1 MRVITGLDF
10 KLNHHTAVCIG
21 KFDGLHRGHRTLI
34 QAAKRTGLTTVLIT
48 FLIPDSRTLYSY
60 EEKKYLAEKLGVD
73 ILIAIPVTPDF
84 MRMQPETFVENILIR
99 QCRAEKICVGS
110 DFRFGYRRRGDVNLL
125 QKMADENLFSVEV
138 FEKVKQNGEII
149 SSTKIRER
157 LEKGEI
163 REVNELLGTPYFL
176 QATVVSGNK
185 LGRKKTVPTA
195 NLIPEEGKI
204 LPPFG
209 VYAIKVQADG
219 RWYQA
224 VGNLGVKPTVPGN
237 SPAAL
242 EVWLFDYD
250 GNLYGEK
257 LTACFYEF
265 QRPEKKFSSMEELK
279 QQIEKDTVRAKEILL
294 LQGDAAPF

>member
-157 LEKGEI
+157 
-163 REVNELLGTPYFL
+163 
-176 QATVVSGNK
+176 
-185 LGRKKTVPTA
+185 
-195 NLIPEEGKI
+195 
-204 LPPFG
+204 
-209 VYAIKVQADG
+209 
-219 RWYQA
+219 
-224 VGNLGVKPTVPGN
+224 
-237 SPAAL
+237 
-242 EVWLFDYD
+242 
-250 GNLYGEK
+250 
-257 LTACFYEF
+257 
-265 QRPEKKFSSMEELK
+265 
-279 QQIEKDTVRAKEILL
+279 
-294 LQGDAAPF
+294 